1 MKITRF
7 EKITLIVLTV
17 VFWIALAVYAGAPI
31 FSDEFMYIDI
41 GLRNYHEPSYGNRYF
56 HIYLQ
61 KLFMSLASTPLQ
73 GIRVFWGFVIALT
86 LCMIYYNARTFL
98 KGSNPLHGLLA
109 VAIFLTFPL
118 MTDYSGE
125 PAVDLTAMLMV
136 TLCFTVYLYGLRTP
150 RKRGWALVVLGMLAF
165 LSFKTK
171 ETTIFVNLMLLGYV
185 LDEDGRWQWRTLLA
199 MIQPLLIG
207 LAVGILIFMLMDG
220 FILGDPFFA
229 IRPSTFGAIFTHYD
243 FGKVFFDPPSSWYR
257 EYFLDELLLPFLLFV
272 IGGLRLQKKL
282 DIPRKLVWMYPLLMI
297 VFVTL
302 NMIKIPWGFI
312 ERFYFPA
319 LPMLAALA
327 PQFLRFKWPADK
339 RSKLLFA
346 GLLLAAGGLIVGL
359 RAVMISYAASM
370 SFDYSE
376 LLDSLY
382 YPVLLS
388 LLLAYVIWV
397 RRIRWW
403 NVVIPLFCIA
413 AMLLSPLMYTYKY
426 FYRIPR
432 INERYED
439 LMYPFSTFNDDL
451 ADIQPDERLYISP
464 RMDGEYGF
472 LSEDPNDIVAM
483 YNFYYDARI
492 TPANVFMG
500 YTQEAMVR
508 QLTLKDQSQAVLT
521 WADWEYI
528 QQDDAG
534 LAAAEEQYNTRL
546 DPQRRLV
553 LLVHK

>member
-1 MKITRF
+1 MKITKI
-7 EKITLIVLTV
+7 EKITLIALTI
-17 VFWIALAVYAGAPI
+17 VFWITLALYAGAPI

-41 GLRNYHEPSYGNRYF
+41 GLRNYKEPSYGNRYF
-56 HIYLQ
+56 HIYLE
-61 KLFMSLASTPLQ
+61 KLFMNLAATPLQ
-73 GIRVFWGFVIALT
+73 GVRIFWGFIIALT
-86 LCMIYYNARTFL
+86 LCMVYYNARTFL
-98 KGSNPLHGLLA
+98 RGSNPLHGLLA

-118 MTDYSGE
+118 MTAYSGE

-136 TLCFTVYLYGLRTP
+136 TAYFTAYLYGLRTP
-150 RKRGWALVVLGMLAF
+150 RKRPLVLGILGMLAF
-165 LSFKTK
+165 LAFKAK
-171 ETTIFVNLMLLGYV
+171 ETTVFVNLMLLGYM
-185 LDEDGRWQWRTLLA
+185 LDEDDHWKWRNLTA
-199 MIQPLLIG
+199 MIKPLLIG
-207 LAVGILIFMLMDG
+207 LGVGILIFMLMDG

-302 NMIKIPWGFI
+302 NMLKIPWGFI

-327 PQFLRFKWPADK
+327 PQFLRFKWPENK
-339 RSKLLFA
+339 RSWLIFV
-346 GLLLAAGGLIVGL
+346 GLLIGAGGLIVGL
-359 RAVMISYAASM
+359 RALMIPYAASM
-370 SFDYSE
+370 SFDYNA

-382 YPVLLS
+382 YPVLIS

-397 RRIRWW
+397 RRIKWW

-426 FYRIPR
+426 FYRIQHN
-432 INERYED
+432 NERYED
-439 LMYPFSTFNDDL
+439 LMYPFNTYTEEL
-451 ADIQPDERLYISP
+451 ADIQPEDRLYVSP
-464 RMDGEYGF
+464 RMDADYGF

-483 YNFYYDARI
+483 YNFYFDARI
-492 TPANVFMG
+492 TSSNVFMG

-508 QLTLKDQSQAVLT
+508 QLTLKHQSQAVLT

-528 QQDDAG
+528 QQDEAG
-534 LAAAEEQYNTRL
+534 LAAVEEQYTTRP
-546 DPQRRLV
+546 DPQRRLM
-553 LLVHK
+553 LLEHK

>member
-1 MKITRF
+1 M
-7 EKITLIVLTV
+7 V
-17 VFWIALAVYAGAPI
+17 
-31 FSDEFMYIDI
+31 
-41 GLRNYHEPSYGNRYF
+41 
-56 HIYLQ
+56 
-61 KLFMSLASTPLQ
+61 
-73 GIRVFWGFVIALT
+73 
-86 LCMIYYNARTFL
+86 YYNARTFL

-136 TLCFTVYLYGLRTP
+136 TAYFTVYLFGLRNP
-150 RKRGWALVVLGMLAF
+150 QKRPLALGILGTLIF

-171 ETTIFVNLMLLGYV
+171 ETTVFVNLMLLGYM
-185 LDEDGRWQWRTLLA
+185 LDDEGRWQWRNLLA
-199 MIQPLLIG
+199 MIKPLLIG
-207 LAVGILIFMLMDG
+207 LGTGILIFMLMDG

-257 EYFLDELLLPFLLFV
+257 QYFLDELLLPFLLLV
-272 IGGLRLQKKL
+272 IGGLRLRDEL
-282 DIPRKLVWMYPLLMI
+282 DVPHKLVWMYPLLMI
-297 VFVTL
+297 IFVTL
-302 NMIKIPWGFI
+302 NMLKIPWGFI

-327 PQFLRFKWPADK
+327 PQFLRFEWPVDK
-339 RSKLLFA
+339 RSWLGF
-346 GLLLAAGGLIVGL
+346 GLLLALAGGLVFGL
-359 RAVMISYAASM
+359 RALMIPYAASM
-370 SFDYSE
+370 SFDYGE
-376 LLDSLY
+376 LQDSLY

-397 RRIRWW
+397 KRINWL
-403 NVVIPLFCIA
+403 NVVLPLFCIA

-426 FYRIPR
+426 FYRVPR

-451 ADIQPDERLYISP
+451 ADIQPDDRLYVSP
-464 RMDGEYGF
+464 RMDAEYGF

-500 YTQEAMVR
+500 YTQEALVK
-508 QLTLKDQSQAVLT
+508 QLTLKDQTHAILT
-521 WADWEYI
+521 QADWEYI
-528 QQDDAG
+528 QQDEEG
-534 LAAAEEQYNTRL
+534 LVAVEEQYVML
-546 DPQRRLV
+546 PDPQGRLV
-553 LLVHK
+553 LLVHQ